1 MSTGPQGVQGL
12 QGPQGI
18 QGIQGP
24 TGIQGPQGLQG
35 PAGGPTGPQGLQ
47 GPAGGPTGTTGTTG
61 PTGLTGPTGAF
72 PTTLATLNVTSS
84 LNVTG
89 ITSIQEVQ
97 ETVNTVSAPSATQA
111 FDWTLGSVFY
121 VSSMSANFTAN
132 ITNLP
137 TTANRLYVVTFVL
150 VQGATPYFINALQVG
165 GTSVTIRWASATT
178 PTATANRTEFETIA
192 LYYSGTTWFAFG
204 QFSSYG

>member
-1 MSTGPQGVQGL
+1 MSTGPQGVQGI
-12 QGPQGI
+12 QGTQGI

-35 PAGGPTGPQGLQ
+35 PGVGDTGPTGHA
-47 GPAGGPTGTTGTTG
+47 GPTGNTGPTGTVSSTVTD
-61 PTGLTGPTGAF
+61 LTI
-72 PTTLATLNVTSS
+72 
-84 LNVTG
+84 TG
-89 ITSIQEVQ
+89 ILSIQETQ
-97 ETVNTVSAPSATQA
+97 ELVNTVAAPTSVQA
-111 FDWTLGSVFY
+111 FDWTTGSIFY
-121 VSSMSANFTAN
+121 ISSMSANFTAN

-137 TTANRLYVVTFVL
+137 TTANRFYVVTFVL
-150 VQGATPYFINALQVG
+150 VQGVTPYFINALRVA

-178 PTATANRTEFETIA
+178 PTATASRTEIETIA